1 MADASSSSSS
11 RLLSSLSRFNIS
23 LSGFNSKDTLSSFC
37 QVQAMADE
45 DRRFCRHISEVVQ
58 HGCAFVGVNLEY
70 CRGDDVE
77 DAGDADAEGADDR
90 DADADDE

>member
-1 MADASSSSSS
+1 
-11 RLLSSLSRFNIS
+11 
-23 LSGFNSKDTLSSFC
+23 
-37 QVQAMADE
+37 MADE
-45 DRRFCRHISEVVQ
+45 DRRFCRHISEVIQ

-70 CRGDDVE
+70 CRDDDVE